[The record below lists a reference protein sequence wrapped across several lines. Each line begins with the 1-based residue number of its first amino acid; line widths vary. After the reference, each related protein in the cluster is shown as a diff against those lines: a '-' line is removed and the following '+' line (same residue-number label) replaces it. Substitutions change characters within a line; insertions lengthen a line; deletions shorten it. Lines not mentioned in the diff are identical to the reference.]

1 MIPYEDLAAALEA
14 YAARVHG
21 RAPAGGGARP
31 LASPGAVAASRFE
44 EPPAIDAPLDEPQAM
59 TAAAGGYSMYEGGE
73 DHTQV
78 GSMPGSADPSQEI
91 DIGDV
96 VSDEPPEG

>member
-21 RAPAGGGARP
+21 RAPAGGGVVRP
-31 LASPGAVAASRFE
+31 SVAATTTHFE
-44 EPPAIDAPLDEPQAM
+44 EPPAVDAPYDDGQEM
-59 TAAAGGYSMYEGGE
+59 TAAAGGAAMYEEGG

-78 GSMPGSADPSQEI
+78 GSMPGSSDPSQEI

-96 VSDEPPEG
+96 VSDELPEN